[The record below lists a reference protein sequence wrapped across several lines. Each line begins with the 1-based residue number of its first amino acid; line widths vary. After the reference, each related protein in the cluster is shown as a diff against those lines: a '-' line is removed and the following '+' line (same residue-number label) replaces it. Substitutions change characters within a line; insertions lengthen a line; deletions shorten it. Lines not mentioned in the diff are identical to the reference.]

1 LQRLEALLAKGLEA
15 TAPFWPDLR
24 QAYAWVRQA
33 AHILGDDDDDMG
45 GSGEDRQVAY
55 RALLTTVAAGRDAVP
70 TLNVAITHV
79 LTVTDSYWAG
89 LFPCYAAPDLPRT
102 NNDLEQYFGTA
113 RYHERRATGRTQ
125 ASSTFVIRA
134 AVRVV
139 AAVATQSQFFS
150 AADLRPHDLHAWEEV
165 RQSVQYR
172 HTIHRAQRRF
182 QRDPAAYLA
191 ALEDLLLKG
200 RRRGG

>member
-1 LQRLEALLAKGLEA
+1 LQRLDALLTKGLEA
-15 TAPFWPDLR
+15 TAPVWPDLR

-33 AHILGDDDDDMG
+33 AHILGDDDDMSR
-45 GSGEDRQVAY
+45 SGEKRQAAY
-55 RALLTTVAAGRDAVP
+55 RALLTTIAAGRDAVP
-70 TLNVAITHV
+70 TLNAAITHF

-89 LFPCYAAPDLPRT
+89 LFHCYAVPDLPRT

-113 RYHERRATGRTQ
+113 RYHERRATGRKQ
-125 ASSTFVIRA
+125 ASSTFVIRG

-139 AAVATQSQFFS
+139 AAVATQSQSFS

-191 ALEDLLLKG
+191 TLEDLLLTSLPS
-200 RRRGG
+200 

>member
-1 LQRLEALLAKGLEA
+1 VERLDALLRKGLEA
-15 TAPFWPDLR
+15 TAAFWPDLR

-33 AHILGDDDDDMG
+33 AHLLGDDAVER
-45 GSGEDRQVAY
+45 SVEDRQAAY
-55 RALLTTVAAGRDAVP
+55 RALLATITAQRDTLPSLSAAME
-70 TLNVAITHV
+70 HF

-89 LFPCYAAPDLPRT
+89 LFPCYEVPDLPRT
-102 NNDLEQYFGTA
+102 NNDLEYYFGTA
-113 RYHERRATGRTQ
+113 RYHERRATGRKQ
-125 ASSTFVIRA
+125 ASSTFVIRG

-139 AAVATQSQFFS
+139 AAVATPSHPFS

-182 QRDPAAYLA
+182 QRDPVAYLST
-191 ALEDLLLKG
+191 LEDLLLKSLPP
-200 RRRGG
+200 

>member
-1 LQRLEALLAKGLEA
+1 MHKGLEA
-15 TAPFWPDLR
+15 TAAFWPDLR

-33 AHILGDDDDDMG
+33 AHLLGDDDPAADTNPEWP
-45 GSGEDRQVAY
+45 SVEDRQAAY
-55 RALLTTVAAGRDAVP
+55 QELLATMAAQRGTVPSLTAAIDHF
-70 TLNVAITHV
+70 LS
-79 LTVTDSYWAG
+79 VTESYRPG
-89 LFPCYAAPDLPRT
+89 LFHCYTVPGLPRT
-102 NNDLEQYFGTA
+102 NNDLEHYFGTA
-113 RYHERRATGRTQ
+113 RHHERRASGRKQ
-125 ASSTFVIRA
+125 ASSTFVIRG

-139 AAVATQSQFFS
+139 AAVATQAHPFS

-191 ALEDLLLKG
+191 ALEDLLLKSLPP
-200 RRRGG
+200 